1 MAWPLLGHSTVR
13 KRSTSTR
20 RGVTL
25 FEVLIVIAILSLL
38 SSGIALAVLHY
49 LDKARVDAA
58 KLEAK
63 QILTAVN
70 LWRAD
75 HPGDCPGVADLV
87 AAGALQRSERP
98 GDPWDGPYRVDCSE
112 GTASVASSGKDQQW
126 GTEDDIRAP
135 PR

>member
-1 MAWPLLGHSTVR
+1 MPRQCRHR
-13 KRSTSTR
+13 R

-49 LDKARVDAA
+49 LEKARVDTA
-58 KLEAK
+58 KLETK

-75 HPGDCPGVADLV
+75 HPGECPSVAGLV
-87 AAGALQRSERP
+87 NAGALQRSERP
-98 GDPWDGPYRVDCSE
+98 GDPWDGPYRVECS
-112 GTASVASSGKDQQW
+112 GDAVTVASRGKDQQW

-135 PR
+135 PDVSR